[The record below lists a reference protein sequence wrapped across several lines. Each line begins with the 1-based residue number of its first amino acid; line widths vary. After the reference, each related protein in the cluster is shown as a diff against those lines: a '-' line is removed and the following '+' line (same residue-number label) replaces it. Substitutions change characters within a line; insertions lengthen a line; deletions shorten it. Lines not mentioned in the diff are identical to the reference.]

1 MKKFIR
7 IISYIREYKAYMA
20 WYSLFITLS
29 IVFGLFSL
37 GMLMPFMD
45 LIFQKGELTGVIN
58 TATAS
63 GGAGNIKEIVY
74 GFLQQI
80 IDTHGK
86 VTALGWICLAII
98 INIFLK
104 NSFLYLSFYF
114 LAPIRNGVTR
124 KYSRLLYEKI
134 LNYLLAILQNNAKEI
149 S

>member
-58 TATAS
+58 TANAS

-104 NSFLYLSFYF
+104 NTFLYLSFYF
-114 LAPIRNGVTR
+114 
-124 KYSRLLYEKI
+124 
-134 LNYLLAILQNNAKEI
+134 
-149 S
+149 